1 MTTKTYTCNE
11 QFENETINV
20 TANEELRLEFY
31 AARRNQVEYNIVG
44 DDIVLTVYGYQSYYD
59 VDKSTVYGTVTIKNG
74 AKKETFGEGSLVLYS
89 RDGSENTSDN
99 FYMGDKSTTENQ
111 TLKGTFHNE
120 HFSDGFGND
129 TIETGSGNN
138 IVELG
143 YGGNNTVDLQDGST
157 TINWMNGSR
166 WSGNLYKDYLVT
178 GVDVIKNADG
188 GDTLVIGY
196 DDTFNTHIEFGKS
209 GNDLVA
215 VYNAQYESGAG
226 KLTVKDYF
234 TAEEKIKMKNS
245 YVTNTMTYDENN
257 NAISL
262 EYDDDYYKSRNK
274 KFDIK
279 NYVEGNTTVNGTA
292 DDDIIIANA
301 KSTIK
306 TGKGDD
312 TIYTSSATDTIVV
325 DGDGEKT
332 VVVKASSGN
341 DVIKITNPNAVVNID
356 LCDSVYNSQV
366 VDQSGNDLVIS
377 YQAYYF
383 DTEAKERKQ
392 KGASVTVKDY
402 FKKGNAYCVN
412 TRDGYW
418 KEYTDV
424 INSKGK
430 TITGSLNKNNTIKGT
445 IFSDTI
451 TGGNKNDKITTGR
464 GDDTITTLKGKDTI
478 TINGDGTKTINIS
491 QGDGAKTISGIE
503 KSAKTVINA
512 YFDNIYQNRNGK
524 DLVLHCINASTFN
537 EDTITI
543 KNYYSDKKGTVN
555 TNVSTKLYLNST
567 SSVFNPETYR
577 PYKSGSNIASDAHNT
592 ALVGT
597 AKKDVITAN
606 HINSNIYA
614 GKGNDTIKINYQDQQ
629 TVYLRKGDGNDTV
642 ILGENANNV
651 NLVNIGANY
660 TSHSKKGNDLLIH
673 RSYMNSD
680 NEITS
685 METTTVKDYYK
696 DNPDRTG
703 VIRLNNGSY
712 FSNYSTYYSG
722 SVTTDDDGKYHFV
735 VGTKKADKIILAG
748 NNDVYAGA
756 GNDTITSNSGYAN
769 IYAGSG
775 NDTITTSCTESGSCT
790 IYGGAGNDTIIA
802 KGKAYIEDGAGDDTI
817 TVSANVGYN
826 TNFSI
831 EDGAGNDTFNL
842 KTCAFLELNSG
853 KNTVVVDSVG
863 QTMDQTN
870 IFSGAGD
877 DTIKFKGAGNTVV
890 LRMDNYNVID
900 EGNDTVIFEK
910 DPTHNVM
917 IKVRDGETYTKK
929 GNDLIIT
936 DTHQNAKGKTV
947 SENVTVKDFF
957 IKQAVQNNLYLNGA
971 SASDKIAEILSSG
984 NSVNI
989 TGVANK
995 KTKKTDFT
1003 GSKFN
1008 DIVKGTAKVDNIIT
1022 GTGNDVITAGKGNDI
1037 ITIDGTGTKTIN
1049 IANGDGK
1056 DTVKFTTTGATAN
1069 FVYNKND
1076 AISWSQSGNNL
1087 ILLRTYDSGS
1097 KVLTEQTVVE
1107 GYFAEG
1113 FNNTVKVN
1121 GTDFSAETF
1130 AQLVSGNASKVN
1142 KVEIT
1147 TAQNYIGGSKN
1158 DDITINANAEVFA
1171 GAGADKIT
1179 VKDGNATVHTGAGND
1194 TVTVEGGSDIK
1205 FVHGSG
1211 DGNDTIVFTN
1221 TPDSVNLSVDMKIT
1235 EAELDSALQS
1245 GRLGFVKS
1253 GNDLLF
1259 SVPNGKK
1266 AEIITVK
1273 DYFAQESKK
1282 PENFNAN
1289 LLLNGQTFYPSTLND
1304 LIAALGLKISGIT
1317 DKNKVTTFIGTD
1329 DYANVMNAR
1338 GINKAEMYGGYDKD
1352 SYVVDLNK
1360 NSQIY
1365 IQDKDVFENEDG
1377 DEVLNYYEAV
1387 EGYSDYTK
1395 SCDKLV
1401 MNAGR
1406 SDIRM
1411 FFNVS
1416 NAASS
1421 FYDYTNIIVTDTTA
1435 DFDSMIFLDKKSFT
1449 LDNLKNI
1456 LADNGKGKGY
1466 IQIDDFFARQ
1476 KTVGDS
1482 EVLQTPTDFRGE
1494 GYIEKVYTGK
1504 STYTGDYIFHDEWM
1518 RNIKYDVAQWFASDG
1533 ISSKGY
1539 TSVIDV
1545 IEKGIAN
1552 SDMTDAKAV
1561 LALYQNSDYTQIV
1574 M

>member
-99 FYMGDKSTTENQ
+99 FYMGDKATTENQ

-178 GVDVIKNADG
+178 GGDVIKNADG
-188 GDTLVIGY
+188 DDTLVIGY

-366 VDQSGNDLVIS
+366 VDQSGNDLVIA

-464 GDDTITTLKGKDTI
+464 GDDKITTLKGKDTI

-491 QGDGAKTISGIE
+491 QGDGAKTITGVE
-503 KSAKTVINA
+503 KSTKTVINA
-512 YFDNIYQNRNGK
+512 YFDNISYNRNGK

-555 TNVSTKLYLNST
+555 TNVSTKLYLNNML
-567 SSVFNPETYR
+567 FNPGEYH
-577 PYKSGSNIASDAHNT
+577 PYKSGNKISSDAKNT

-606 HINSNIYA
+606 HIYSNIYA
-614 GKGNDTIKINYQDQQ
+614 GKGNDTIKINQSNPL
-629 TVYLRKGDGNDTV
+629 VYLRKGDGNDTV
-642 ILGENANNV
+642 ILGENADNV
-651 NLVNIGANY
+651 RLLNIGADY
-660 TSHSKKGNDLLIH
+660 ASYSKKGNDLLIH

-680 NEITS
+680 KEITS
-685 METTTVKDYYK
+685 TETTTVKDYYK

-703 VIRLNNGSY
+703 VIKINSSY
-712 FSNYSTYYSG
+712 FSGYSVYSTG
-722 SVTTDDDGKYHFV
+722 NVTTEDDGKYHFV
-735 VGTKKADKIILAG
+735 AGTKKADKIKLAG

-756 GNDTITSNSGYAN
+756 GNDTITLKSGYAN

-775 NDTITTSCTESGSCT
+775 NDTVNIEST
-790 IYGGAGNDTIIA
+790 FDDTANIYLG
-802 KGKAYIEDGAGDDTI
+802 KGKDTVNISNSTSYKNIYINEGEGNKTIVLKDKITQGKIFIDIEAVNTDNQYISYKKTGDDLVIISQYEYPEKPKNNSTQTVTLKNYFKFEHNENLFKIESTNYTAEYTI
-817 TVSANVGYN
+817 SAR
-826 TNFSI
+826 I
-831 EDGAGNDTFNL
+831 A
-842 KTCAFLELNSG
+842 
-853 KNTVVVDSVG
+853 
-863 QTMDQTN
+863 Q
-870 IFSGAGD
+870 
-877 DTIKFKGAGNTVV
+877 
-890 LRMDNYNVID
+890 NYLD
-900 EGNDTVIFEK
+900 
-910 DPTHNVM
+910 
-917 IKVRDGETYTKK
+917 
-929 GNDLIIT
+929 
-936 DTHQNAKGKTV
+936 
-947 SENVTVKDFF
+947 
-957 IKQAVQNNLYLNGA
+957 
-971 SASDKIAEILSSG
+971 
-984 NSVNI
+984 I
-989 TGVANK
+989 TGVYDK
-995 KTKKTDFT
+995 K
-1003 GSKFN
+1003 SKVTVFEGTN
-1008 DIVKGTAKVDNIIT
+1008 YADNITGTAKVDTVTT
-1022 GTGNDVITAGKGNDI
+1022 GDNDDRINTGKDNDI
-1037 ITIDGTGTKTIN
+1037 IIVDGTGTKTIN
-1049 IANGDGK
+1049 IANGDGN
-1056 DTVKFTTTGATAN
+1056 DTINFAEDTTGVVN
-1069 FVYNKND
+1069 LVFNQND
-1076 AISWSQSGNNL
+1076 AIMTEQKEGSEDLIISRIYENGN
-1087 ILLRTYDSGS
+1087 
-1097 KVLTEQTVVE
+1097 KFVTEQT
-1107 GYFAEG
+1107 
-1113 FNNTVKVN
+1113 T
-1121 GTDFSAETF
+1121 
-1130 AQLVSGNASKVN
+1130 VSGYYSDGFDKSRVKINNIPVTSVP
-1142 KVEIT
+1142 
-1147 TAQNYIGGSKN
+1147 
-1158 DDITINANAEVFA
+1158 DITRITKPTNKANTINLTEDSNIIVTAGTKKDTIISSVENANIFA
-1171 GAGADKIT
+1171 GAGADTIT
-1179 VKDGNATVHTGAGND
+1179 ITDGSATVYTGAGND

-1235 EAELDSALQS
+1235 EAELDSALQT
-1245 GRLGFVKS
+1245 GKLGFAIS
-1253 GNDLLF
+1253 GNDLIF
-1259 SVPNGKK
+1259 STPNGKK
-1266 AEIITVK
+1266 TEKITIK

-1289 LLLNGQTFYPSTLND
+1289 LMVNGQTFYPSTLNE
-1304 LIAALGLKISGIT
+1304 LISDLGLRTSGIT
-1317 DKNKVTTFIGTD
+1317 KNKVTTFTGLD

-1338 GINKAEMYGGYDKD
+1338 GINKAKMYGGYDKD

-1377 DEVLNYYEAV
+1377 DEVLNYGEAV

-1406 SDIRM
+1406 SNIRM

-1482 EVLQTPTDFRGE
+1482 EVLQTPYDFRGE

-1533 ISSKGY
+1533 ISTKGY

-1545 IEKGIAN
+1545 INKG
-1552 SDMTDAKAV
+1552 DMADIKAV
-1561 LALYQNSDYTQIV
+1561 LALYQNSDYTQIA